1 LFWGLVVLVKINGLV
16 DEVPDNS
23 SVKDVLIA
31 RNIPLEIAVIAL
43 NGEIVK
49 RENWEN
55 IMLSAN
61 DDMEIIRIIGGG

>member
-1 LFWGLVVLVKINGLV
+1 MFWGLVVLVKINGLV

-31 RNIPLEIAVIAL
+31 RNIPLEIAIIAL

>member
-1 LFWGLVVLVKINGLV
+1 MFWGLVVLVKINGLV